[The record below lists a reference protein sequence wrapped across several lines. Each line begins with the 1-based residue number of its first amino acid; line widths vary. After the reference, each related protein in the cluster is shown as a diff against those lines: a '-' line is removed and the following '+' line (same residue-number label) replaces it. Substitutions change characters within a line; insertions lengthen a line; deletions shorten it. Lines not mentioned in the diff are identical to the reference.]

1 VIMNANEL
9 REKSIE
15 DLRELNDER
24 RRELFDLRFK
34 HYTGQL
40 LDTAS
45 LKKTRRE
52 IARIETVLRELEVAQ
67 SAGA

>member
-1 VIMNANEL
+1 MNANEL